1 MATENKLIDDEHKAY
16 HRRILY
22 IVIVILLLLFGS
34 ATFYHLVEKW
44 RYLDA
49 LYFSAYTMTTVG
61 YGDFV
66 PKTDLGKIFTI
77 FYMFAGVAIALYGLS
92 LVASHFVEV
101 REEFWL
107 ERLGRIRI
115 RHHTQTFLGKL
126 KNLLN
131 YNPRKLL
138 REYEVSARR
147 KK

>member
-1 MATENKLIDDEHKAY
+1 MATKNKLIDDEHKAY

-22 IVIVILLLLFGS
+22 IVVVILLLLFGS

-107 ERLGRIRI
+107 ERLGKIRI